1 MVFTIFYEKITKC
14 SHYYI
19 DGTFV
24 RPSGFS
30 QLLVILFYDISTKS
44 RYPGAY
50 ILLNSK
56 LYQSYLIALNSF
68 KNIISKYNSI
78 K

>member
-1 MVFTIFYEKITKC
+1 MKKLQNAN
-14 SHYYI
+14 HYYI
-19 DGTFV
+19 DRTFV
-24 RPSGFS
+24 RPSGFT